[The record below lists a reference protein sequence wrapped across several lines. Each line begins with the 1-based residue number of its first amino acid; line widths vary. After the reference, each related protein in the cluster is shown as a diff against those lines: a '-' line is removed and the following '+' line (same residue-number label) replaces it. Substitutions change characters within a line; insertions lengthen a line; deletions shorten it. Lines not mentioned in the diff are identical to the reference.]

1 MNVICVKSA
10 YGRALIVTGAYH
22 QIHPGADT
30 VEQKIDRLSILWQRV
45 RTRLKVKA
53 VARAT
58 RFDRYGRPRVYTGN
72 AASFVRIGGCG
83 WGLLCGQSSRQQQA
97 D

>member
-10 YGRALIVTGAYH
+10 YARALIVTGAYH
-22 QIHPGADT
+22 QIHAGADT
-30 VEQKIDRLSILWQRV
+30 IEQKIDRLSILRQRI

-53 VARAT
+53 VPRAT
-58 RFDRYGRPRVYTGN
+58 RFDCYGGPRVYTGS
-72 AASFVRIGGCG
+72 AASFVRIGACG
-83 WGLLCGQSSRQQQA
+83 WGPLRGQSSCRQQA